1 MMLQQDLNIEHSSED
16 FVAADNVLW
25 LTDKQRLA

>member
-16 FVAADNVLW
+16 FVGADNVLW
-25 LTDKQRLA
+25 LTDK